1 MTGLPFG
8 YHVAHYI
15 KSPMGVSMIRSM
27 TSFARCVTQGEWGS
41 LQLELRSVNHRYLEL
56 NLRLPETVRAL
67 EPKVRERVAK
77 RLGRGK
83 VDCNIHFQP
92 PTDSVDK
99 MVINEALVKKLAHA
113 SREVDAL
120 LYNPS
125 PVNSLDVLQWPGVMQ
140 PTALDEGRVHS
151 EALLLL
157 DQAIEEMTQNRGREG
172 EKLKAIILK
181 RCDAA
186 DEVVTTV
193 RARLPEV
200 LAAVRNRLRE
210 RLSDLRQ
217 ELDENRLEQE
227 MVIAAQKL
235 DVDEEMD
242 RLETHLTEVR
252 SVLNT
257 DKPVGRRLDFL
268 MQELNREANTL
279 GSKSADTETTKA
291 SVELKVLI
299 EQMREQVQNIE

>member
-1 MTGLPFG
+1 
-8 YHVAHYI
+8 
-15 KSPMGVSMIRSM
+15 MIRSM
-27 TSFARCVTQGEWGS
+27 TSFARCEAQGEWGS

-56 NLRLPETVRAL
+56 NLRLPEELRVL
-67 EPKVRERVAK
+67 EPKIRERVNK

-83 VDCNIHFQP
+83 VDCNVRFQP
-92 PTDSVDK
+92 PASLPGE
-99 MVINEALVKKLAHA
+99 MQINEDLVKKLAHA

-125 PVNSLDVLQWPGVMQ
+125 PVSSLQVLQWPGVLQ
-140 PTALDEGRVHS
+140 APGLDEGQLRS
-151 EALLLL
+151 EALILL
-157 DQAIEEMTQNRGREG
+157 DQAIDEMTQNREREG
-172 EKLKAIILK
+172 DSLRTIILK

-186 DEVVTTV
+186 EEVVKGV

-200 LAAVRNRLRE
+200 LEGVRNRLRE
-210 RLSDLRQ
+210 RLAELRQ
-217 ELDENRLEQE
+217 EMDESRLEQE

-242 RLETHLTEVR
+242 RLQTHITEVR
-252 SVLNT
+252 SVLDS

-279 GSKSADTETTKA
+279 GSKSADTETTRA

>member
-1 MTGLPFG
+1 
-8 YHVAHYI
+8 
-15 KSPMGVSMIRSM
+15 MIRSM
-27 TSFARCVTQGEWGS
+27 TSFARCVSQGEWGS

-56 NLRLPETVRAL
+56 NLRLPETIRVL
-67 EPKVRERVAK
+67 EPKIRERISQ

-92 PTDSVDK
+92 PVESAGE

-113 SREVDAL
+113 TREVDAL

-125 PVNSLDVLQWPGVMQ
+125 PVNSLDVMQWPGVMQ
-140 PTALDEGRVHS
+140 PPALDEERVHS

-157 DQAIEEMTQNRGREG
+157 DQAIEEMTQNRSREG

-186 DEVVTTV
+186 DEVVKAV

-200 LAAVRNRLRE
+200 LAAVRNRLSE
-210 RLSDLRQ
+210 RLADLRQ

-252 SVLNT
+252 RVLDS

-279 GSKSADTETTKA
+279 GSKSADTETTSA

>member
-1 MTGLPFG
+1 
-8 YHVAHYI
+8 
-15 KSPMGVSMIRSM
+15 MIRSM
-27 TSFARCVTQGEWGS
+27 TSFARCEAQGEWGS
-41 LQLELRSVNHRYLEL
+41 MQLELRSVNHRYLEL
-56 NLRLPETVRAL
+56 NLRLPEELRVL
-67 EPKVRERVAK
+67 ESKIRERVNQ

-83 VDCNIHFQP
+83 VDCNMRFQP
-92 PTDSVDK
+92 PTEQSGELS
-99 MVINEALVKKLAHA
+99 INEELVKKLAHA

-125 PVNSLDVLQWPGVMQ
+125 PVSSLEVMQWPGVLQ
-140 PTALDEGRVHS
+140 TPGLDEGQLRS
-151 EALLLL
+151 EALILL
-157 DQAIEEMTQNRGREG
+157 DCAIDEMEQDRGREG

-186 DEVVTTV
+186 EEVVSAV
-193 RARLPEV
+193 KARLPEV
-200 LAAVRNRLRE
+200 LKGVRNRLQE
-210 RLSDLRQ
+210 RLEELKA
-217 ELDENRLEQE
+217 ELDEARLEQE

-242 RLETHLTEVR
+242 RLETHIAEVR
-252 SVLNT
+252 NVLESV
-257 DKPVGRRLDFL
+257 KPVGRRLDFL

-279 GSKSADTETTKA
+279 GSKSADSETTRA

>member
-1 MTGLPFG
+1 
-8 YHVAHYI
+8 
-15 KSPMGVSMIRSM
+15 MIRSM
-27 TSFARCVTQGEWGS
+27 TSFARCVSQGDWGN

-56 NLRLPETVRAL
+56 NLRMPEPLRSL
-67 EPKVRERVAK
+67 EPKVRERLNR

-83 VDCNIHFQP
+83 VDCNFHFQP
-92 PTDSVDK
+92 AESLPDELT
-99 MVINEALVKKLAHA
+99 INEELVKKLAHA

-125 PVNSLDVLQWPGVMQ
+125 PVNSLDVLRWPGVME
-140 PTALDEGRVHS
+140 PAELDEGQLHA

-157 DQAIEEMTQNRGREG
+157 DQAIDEMQQNRGREG

-186 DEVVTTV
+186 DEVVEAV
-193 RARLPEV
+193 RTRMPEV
-200 LAAVRNRLRE
+200 LAAVRSRLQE
-210 RLSDLRQ
+210 RLQ
-217 ELDENRLEQE
+217 EILNEVDAERLEQE

-242 RLETHLTEVR
+242 RLTTHLNEVR
-252 SVLNT
+252 SVLES

-279 GSKSADTETTKA
+279 GSKSADTETTRA